1 MTEGDRIVSTAR
13 FDTNYWIKF
22 CLRRNGLFLCTNL
35 KDEPS
40 TLVSKVI
47 VVVVV
52 VYLTLTD
59 PLRIQPWSQDRRN
72 QTKSNRKS
80 EISRESRQKRTDKK
94 VASKGHRRDKIEN
107 TNKNTQTVETN

>member
-1 MTEGDRIVSTAR
+1 MDAAAELGRNPVSC
-13 FDTNYWIKF
+13 
-22 CLRRNGLFLCTNL
+22 CLLLF
-35 KDEPS
+35 
-40 TLVSKVI
+40 VAF
-47 VVVVV
+47 
-52 VYLTLTD
+52 LTLTD

-72 QTKSNRKS
+72 QTKSNRET